1 MDNTLDA
8 PKSKKNNWFS
18 RISAKTTKLTPY
30 ILVLPALVIVILF
43 VIYPLIVGFYTSL
56 TDQKVSTITQSNFVG
71 LKNYILLLTTRGFY
85 KAAGITFKFYG
96 MSIVVEMG
104 IGLCLALLLNH
115 DIKGIRIY
123 RSIFLI
129 PFMVPPVASG
139 LIWRNLL
146 DPQGV
151 INYILGSI
159 GLTPIPWLAGTKTV
173 LFALLVI
180 DSWATIPQVTI
191 LLLAGLKNISSEIL
205 DAANIDG
212 AGSLNLFR
220 YITWPMILPYFLSSL
235 LIRSIELLQILDIIM
250 STSKGGP
257 AGASTVLQIDIYNEV
272 FYSGL
277 IGSGNAY
284 AWLLAII
291 VMLVV
296 AIISLLISKTQSS
309 YYGE

>member
-1 MDNTLDA
+1 
-8 PKSKKNNWFS
+8 
-18 RISAKTTKLTPY
+18 
-30 ILVLPALVIVILF
+30 
-43 VIYPLIVGFYTSL
+43 
-56 TDQKVSTITQSNFVG
+56 
-71 LKNYILLLTTRGFY
+71 
-85 KAAGITFKFYG
+85 
-96 MSIVVEMG
+96 
-104 IGLCLALLLNH
+104 
-115 DIKGIRIY
+115 
-123 RSIFLI
+123 
-129 PFMVPPVASG
+129 MVPPVASG